1 MVKTLRRTKHGIIL
15 KTPDEIAKLRTAA
28 ATTMEILL
36 KIAEQVAPG
45 MTGLDVDKLARS
57 YCKEYG
63 VKPAFLG
70 YGGFPGA
77 ICVSVN
83 EEVVH
88 GLPTKKKVFKEGD
101 IVSLDFGAIVDGW
114 IGDVAVTVPVGKV
127 SERAQKLI
135 DVTRESLYKG
145 IGAAKAGGKLID
157 ISRAIQR
164 YVESHGFNV
173 TRGYAGHG
181 IGRSLHEEPQITNY
195 VYKGYPDITLE
206 PGMTFAIEPMVN
218 EGTGKVKVK
227 RDRWTVVTKDGKLSA
242 HFEHD
247 VAITE
252 EGTII
257 MSAI

>member
-1 MVKTLRRTKHGIIL
+1 MVKRFKSKIIL
-15 KTPDEIAKLRTAA
+15 KTPEEIAKLRDAA
-28 ATTMEILL
+28 ALTMEILL
-36 KIAEQVAPG
+36 KIGEEIKPG
-45 MTGLDVDKLARS
+45 ASALDIDKLAKS

-70 YGGFPGA
+70 YAGFPGA

-101 IVSLDFGAIVDGW
+101 IVSLDFGVIKDGFY
-114 IGDVAVTVPVGKV
+114 GDVAITFPVGKI
-127 SERAQKLI
+127 SENAERLLR
-135 DVTRESLYKG
+135 VTKQSLYKG
-145 IGAAKAGGKLID
+145 IEQALPGNKLID
-157 ISRAIQR
+157 ISKAVQR
-164 YVESHGFNV
+164 YVEGHGFSIV
-173 TRGYAGHG
+173 RDYAGHG
-181 IGRSLHEEPQITNY
+181 IGRALHEDPQITNY

-218 EGTGKVKVK
+218 EGTYKVKVK

-252 EGTII
+252 NGYII
-257 MSAI
+257 LSEI

>member
-1 MVKTLRRTKHGIIL
+1 MRRTKHGIIL
-15 KTPDEIAKLRTAA
+15 KTPDEIAKLRKAA

-36 KIAEQVAPG
+36 RVAEQVAPG
-45 MTGLDVDKLARS
+45 ISALEIDKMARS
-57 YCKEYG
+57 FCKDYG

-88 GLPTKKKVFKEGD
+88 GLPTKDKVFKEGD

-127 SERAQKLI
+127 SQEAQRLI
-135 DVTRESLYKG
+135 DVTRESLYRG
-145 IGAAKAGGKLID
+145 IEAAKVGGKLVD
-157 ISRAIQR
+157 ISRAIQK

-195 VYKGYPDITLE
+195 VYKGYPNITLE
-206 PGMTFAIEPMVN
+206 PGMTFAVEPMVN
-218 EGTGKVKVK
+218 QGTGQVKVK

-247 VAITE
+247 IALTE

>member
-1 MVKTLRRTKHGIIL
+1 MKRTKHGIIL
-15 KTPDEIAKLRTAA
+15 KTPEEISKLRKAA
-28 ATTMEILL
+28 ATTMEILQ
-36 KIAEQVAPG
+36 KVAEEVAPG
-45 MTGLDVDKLARS
+45 ITALDIDKLARS

-88 GLPTKKKVFKEGD
+88 GLPLKRKVFKEGD
-101 IVSLDFGAIVDGW
+101 IVSLDFGAVVDGW
-114 IGDVAVTVPVGKV
+114 IGDVAITVAVGEV
-127 SERAQKLI
+127 SQEAKKLI
-135 DVTRESLYKG
+135 EVTQKALYKG
-145 IGAAKAGGKLID
+145 IEAAKKGGKLID
-157 ISRAIQR
+157 ISRAIQKF
-164 YVESHGFNV
+164 VESHGFSV

-218 EGTGKVKVK
+218 AGTGRVKVK
-227 RDRWTVVTKDGKLSA
+227 RDGWTVVTKDGKLSA

-247 VAITE
+247 IAITE

>member
-1 MVKTLRRTKHGIIL
+1 MKRTKHGIIL
-15 KTPDEIAKLRTAA
+15 KSPEEISKLRTAA

-36 KIAEQVAPG
+36 KVAEEVAPG
-45 MTGLDVDKLARS
+45 ISALDIDKLARS
-57 YCKEYG
+57 YCREYK

-88 GLPTKKKVFKEGD
+88 GLPTKSKVFKEGD
-101 IVSLDFGAIVDGW
+101 IVSLDFGAVVDGW
-114 IGDVAVTVPVGKV
+114 IGDVAITVPVGQI
-127 SERAQKLI
+127 SAEAQRLI
-135 DVTRESLYKG
+135 EVTEKALYKG
-145 IGAAKAGGKLID
+145 IEAAKAGGKLID
-157 ISRAIQR
+157 ISRAIQKF
-164 YVESHGFNV
+164 VESHGFNV

-195 VYKGYPDITLE
+195 VFKGYPDITLE

-218 EGTGKVKVK
+218 QGTGKVKLK
-227 RDRWTVVTKDGKLSA
+227 RDGWTVVTKDGKLSA

-252 EGTII
+252 DGTII

>member
-1 MVKTLRRTKHGIIL
+1 MRRTKHGIIL
-15 KTPDEIAKLRTAA
+15 KTPDEIAKLRKAA

-36 KIAEQVAPG
+36 KVAEQVAPG
-45 MTGLDVDKLARS
+45 ISALEIDKMARS
-57 YCKEYG
+57 FCKDYG

-88 GLPTKKKVFKEGD
+88 GLPTKDKVFKEGD

-127 SERAQKLI
+127 SPEAQRLI
-135 DVTRESLYKG
+135 DVTRESLYRG
-145 IGAAKAGGKLID
+145 IEAAKVGGKLID
-157 ISRAIQR
+157 ISRAIQK

-195 VYKGYPDITLE
+195 VYKGYPNITLE
-206 PGMTFAIEPMVN
+206 PGMTFAVEPMVN
-218 EGTGKVKVK
+218 QGTGQVKVK

-247 VAITE
+247 IALTE

>member
-1 MVKTLRRTKHGIIL
+1 MRRTKHGIIL
-15 KTPDEIAKLRTAA
+15 KTPEEISKLRTAA

-36 KIAEQVAPG
+36 KVAEEIAPG
-45 MTGLDVDKLARS
+45 ISALDIDRITRS

-88 GLPTKKKVFKEGD
+88 GLPTRDKVFKEGD
-101 IVSLDFGAIVDGW
+101 IVSLDFGAVVDGW
-114 IGDVAVTVPVGKV
+114 IGDVAVTVPVGKI
-127 SERAQKLI
+127 SAEAQKLI
-135 DVTRESLYKG
+135 NVTREALYRG
-145 IGAAKAGGKLID
+145 IEAAKVGGKLID
-157 ISRAIQR
+157 ISRTIQKF
-164 YVESHGFNV
+164 VESHGFNV

-195 VYKGYPDITLE
+195 VFKGYPNITLE

-218 EGTGKVKVK
+218 QGTGQVKVK

-247 VAITE
+247 IALTE

>member
-1 MVKTLRRTKHGIIL
+1 LRRTKHGIIL
-15 KTPDEIAKLRTAA
+15 KTPEEISKLRTAA

-36 KIAEQVAPG
+36 KVAEEIAPG
-45 MTGLDVDKLARS
+45 ISALDIDRITRS

-88 GLPTKKKVFKEGD
+88 GLPTRDKVFKEGD
-101 IVSLDFGAIVDGW
+101 IVSLDFGAVVDGW
-114 IGDVAVTVPVGKV
+114 IGDVAVTVPVGKI
-127 SERAQKLI
+127 SAEAQKLI
-135 DVTRESLYKG
+135 NVTREALYRG
-145 IGAAKAGGKLID
+145 IEAAKVGGKLID
-157 ISRAIQR
+157 ISRTIQKF
-164 YVESHGFNV
+164 VESHGFNV

-195 VYKGYPDITLE
+195 VFKGYPNITLE

-218 EGTGKVKVK
+218 QGTGQVKVK

-247 VAITE
+247 IALTE

>member
-1 MVKTLRRTKHGIIL
+1 MRRTKHGIIL
-15 KTPDEIAKLRTAA
+15 KTQEEIDKLRTAA
-28 ATTMEILL
+28 ATTMEILM
-36 KIAEQVAPG
+36 KIAEEVAPG
-45 MTGLDVDKLARS
+45 ISALEIDRLARS
-57 YCKEYG
+57 YCKDYG

-88 GLPTKKKVFKEGD
+88 GLPTKNKVFKEGD
-101 IVSLDFGAIVDGW
+101 IVSLDFGAVVDGW
-114 IGDVAVTVPVGKV
+114 IGDVALTVPVGKV
-127 SERAQKLI
+127 SEEAQKLI
-135 DVTRESLYKG
+135 EVTRQALYKG
-145 IGAAKAGGKLID
+145 IEAAKAGGKLID
-157 ISRAIQR
+157 ISRTIQR
-164 YVESHGFNV
+164 FVESHGFNV

-195 VYKGYPDITLE
+195 VFKGYPDITLE

-218 EGTGKVKVK
+218 QGTGRVKVK
-227 RDRWTVVTKDGKLSA
+227 RDGWTVVTKDGKLSA

-247 VAITE
+247 IAITE
-252 EGTII
+252 DGTII

>member
-1 MVKTLRRTKHGIIL
+1 VRRNKHGIII
-15 KTPDEIAKLRTAA
+15 KTPEEIAKLRTAA

-36 KIAEQVAPG
+36 KVAEEVAPG
-45 MTGLDVDKLARS
+45 ISAHDIDKLARS

-70 YGGFPGA
+70 YGSFPGA

-88 GLPTKKKVFKEGD
+88 GLPVKAKVFKEGD
-101 IVSLDFGAIVDGW
+101 IVSLDFGAVVDGW
-114 IGDVAVTVPVGKV
+114 IGDVAVTVPVGEV
-127 SERAQKLI
+127 SETAKRLI
-135 DVTRESLYKG
+135 EVTKQALYKG
-145 IGAAKAGGKLID
+145 IEAAKVGGKLID

-164 YVESHGFNV
+164 FVESHGFSV

-195 VYKGYPDITLE
+195 VFRGYPDITLE
-206 PGMTFAIEPMVN
+206 PGMTFVVEPMVN
-218 EGTGKVKVK
+218 EGTGRVRVK
-227 RDRWTVVTKDGKLSA
+227 RDGWTVVTKDGKLSA

-247 VAITE
+247 IAITD

>member
-1 MVKTLRRTKHGIIL
+1 LRRSKHGIIL
-15 KTPDEIAKLRTAA
+15 KTSEEIAKLRKAA

-45 MTGLDVDKLARS
+45 ISALEIDKMARS
-57 YCKEYG
+57 FCKDYG

-88 GLPTKKKVFKEGD
+88 GLPTKDKVFREGD

-127 SERAQKLI
+127 SQEAQRLI
-135 DVTRESLYKG
+135 DVTRESLYRG
-145 IGAAKAGGKLID
+145 IEAAKVGGKLID
-157 ISRAIQR
+157 ISRAIQK

-195 VYKGYPDITLE
+195 VFKGYPNITLE
-206 PGMTFAIEPMVN
+206 PGMTFAVEPMVN
-218 EGTGKVKVK
+218 QGTGQVKVK
-227 RDRWTVVTKDGKLSA
+227 RDKWTVVTKDGKLSA

-247 VAITE
+247 IALTE

>member
-1 MVKTLRRTKHGIIL
+1 MKRTKHGIIL
-15 KTPDEIAKLRTAA
+15 KTPEEISKLRKAA
-28 ATTMEILL
+28 ATTMEILQ
-36 KIAEQVAPG
+36 KVAEEVAPG
-45 MTGLDVDKLARS
+45 ITALDIDKLARS

-88 GLPTKKKVFKEGD
+88 GLPLKRKVFKEGD

-114 IGDVAVTVPVGKV
+114 IGDVALTVAVGEV
-127 SERAQKLI
+127 SQEAKKLI
-135 DVTRESLYKG
+135 EVTQKALYKG
-145 IGAAKAGGKLID
+145 IEAAKKGGKLID
-157 ISRAIQR
+157 ISRAIQKF
-164 YVESHGFNV
+164 VESHGFSV

-218 EGTGKVKVK
+218 AGTGRVKVK
-227 RDRWTVVTKDGKLSA
+227 RDGWTVVTKDGKLSA

-247 VAITE
+247 IAITE

>member
-1 MVKTLRRTKHGIIL
+1 MAKVARKIRHGIVL
-15 KTPDEIAKLRTAA
+15 KTPEEVSCLRSAC

-36 KIAEQVAPG
+36 KVAEQVSPG
-45 MTGLDVDKLARS
+45 ITGLDIDKLVRS
-57 YCKEYG
+57 YCKMHN

-88 GLPTKKKVFKEGD
+88 GLPLKSKVLKEGD
-101 IVSLDFGAIVDGW
+101 IVSLDFGAIVNGW
-114 IGDVAVTVPVGKV
+114 VGDVAVTVPVGRV
-127 SERAQKLI
+127 SEEAQRLMR
-135 DVTRESLYKG
+135 VTENALYRG
-145 IGAAKAGGKLID
+145 ISAIKPGGKLID
-157 ISRAIQR
+157 ISRAIQL
-164 YVESHGFNV
+164 YVESNRFNV
-173 TRGYAGHG
+173 VRGYAGHG

-218 EGTGKVKVK
+218 QGTGKVVVK
-227 RDRWTVVTKDGKLSA
+227 SDGWTVVTKDGKLSA

>member
-1 MVKTLRRTKHGIIL
+1 VKRLKSGIIL
-15 KTPDEIAKLRTAA
+15 KSKEEIGKLRTAA

-36 KIAEQVAPG
+36 KVAEQVAPG
-45 MTGLDVDKLARS
+45 ITALDIDKLARS
-57 YCKEYG
+57 FCKEYG

-88 GLPTKKKVFKEGD
+88 GLPTKDKVLKEGD
-101 IVSLDFGAIVDGW
+101 IVSLDFGAVVDGW

-127 SERAQKLI
+127 SEEAKRLMEVTERA
-135 DVTRESLYKG
+135 LYKG
-145 IGAAKAGGKLID
+145 IEAAKVGGKLID
-157 ISRAIQR
+157 ISRAIQKF
-164 YVESHGFNV
+164 VESHGFNV

-195 VYKGYPDITLE
+195 VYKGYPNVTLK

-218 EGTGKVKVK
+218 QGTGHVRVKS
-227 RDRWTVVTKDGKLSA
+227 DGWTVVTKDGKLSA

-247 VAITE
+247 VALTE
-252 EGTII
+252 DGTII

>member
-1 MVKTLRRTKHGIIL
+1 VRRNKHGIVI
-15 KTPDEIAKLRTAA
+15 KTPEEIAKLRTAA

-36 KIAEQVAPG
+36 KVAEEVAPG
-45 MTGLDVDKLARS
+45 ISAYDIDRLARS

-88 GLPTKKKVFKEGD
+88 GLPVKSKVFKEGD
-101 IVSLDFGAIVDGW
+101 IVSLDFGAVVDGW
-114 IGDVAVTVPVGKV
+114 IGDVAVTVPVGEV
-127 SERAQKLI
+127 SETAKRLIEVTERA
-135 DVTRESLYKG
+135 LYKG
-145 IGAAKAGGKLID
+145 IEAAKAGGKLID

-164 YVESHGFNV
+164 FVESHGFNV

-195 VYKGYPDITLE
+195 VFKGYPNVTLE

-227 RDRWTVVTKDGKLSA
+227 RDGWTVVTKDGKLSA

-247 VAITE
+247 IAITD

>member
-1 MVKTLRRTKHGIIL
+1 MKRTKHGIIL
-15 KTPDEIAKLRTAA
+15 KTPEEISKLRTAA

-36 KIAEQVAPG
+36 KVAQEVASG
-45 MTGLDVDKLARS
+45 ISALDIDKIARS

-88 GLPTKKKVFKEGD
+88 GLPTKNKGFKGGD

-114 IGDVAVTVPVGKV
+114 IGDVALTVPVGKV
-127 SERAQKLI
+127 SPVAQRLI
-135 DVTRESLYKG
+135 DVTREALYKG
-145 IGAAKAGGKLID
+145 IEAAKVGGKLID
-157 ISRAIQR
+157 ISRAIQKF
-164 YVESHGFNV
+164 VESHGFSV

-218 EGTGKVKVK
+218 QGTGRVKVK
-227 RDRWTVVTKDGKLSA
+227 RDGWTVVTKDGKLSA

-247 VAITE
+247 IAITE
-252 EGTII
+252 DGTII

>member
-1 MVKTLRRTKHGIIL
+1 
-15 KTPDEIAKLRTAA
+15 
-28 ATTMEILL
+28 
-36 KIAEQVAPG
+36 

-88 GLPTKKKVFKEGD
+88 GFPLKSKVLKEGD
-101 IVSLDFGAIVDGW
+101 IVSLDFGAIVNGW
-114 IGDVAVTVPVGKV
+114 VGDVAVTVPVGKV
-127 SERAQKLI
+127 SEEAQRLMR
-135 DVTRESLYKG
+135 VTENALYRG
-145 IGAAKAGGKLID
+145 ISAIKPGGKLID
-157 ISRAIQR
+157 ISRAIQL
-164 YVESHGFNV
+164 YVESNRFNV
-173 TRGYAGHG
+173 VRGYAGHG

-218 EGTGKVKVK
+218 QGTGKVVVK
-227 RDRWTVVTKDGKLSA
+227 SDGWTVVTKDGKLSA

>member
-1 MVKTLRRTKHGIIL
+1 LRRSKHGIIL
-15 KTPDEIAKLRTAA
+15 KTSEEIAKLRKAA

-45 MTGLDVDKLARS
+45 ISALEIDKMARS
-57 YCKEYG
+57 YCKDYG
-63 VKPAFLG
+63 VRPAFLG

-88 GLPTKKKVFKEGD
+88 GLPTKDKVFKEGD

-127 SERAQKLI
+127 SQEAQRLI
-135 DVTRESLYKG
+135 DVTRESLYRG
-145 IGAAKAGGKLID
+145 IEAAKVGGKLID
-157 ISRAIQR
+157 ISRAIQK

-195 VYKGYPDITLE
+195 VFKGYPNITLE
-206 PGMTFAIEPMVN
+206 PGMTFAVEPMVN
-218 EGTGKVKVK
+218 QGTGQVKVK

-247 VAITE
+247 IALTE

>member
-1 MVKTLRRTKHGIIL
+1 MKKLKSGIVL
-15 KTPDEIAKLRTAA
+15 KNREEIGKLRKAA
-28 ATTMEILL
+28 ATAMEILL
-36 KIAEQVAPG
+36 KVAEQVAPG
-45 MTGLDVDKLARS
+45 ISALDIDKLVRS
-57 YCKEYG
+57 LCKEYG
-63 VKPAFLG
+63 AKPAFLG
-70 YGGFPGA
+70 YSGFPGA

-88 GLPTKKKVFKEGD
+88 GLPTKDKVFKEGD

-114 IGDVAVTVPVGKV
+114 VGDVAVTVPVGEV
-127 SERAQKLI
+127 SSEAKRLIEVTER
-135 DVTRESLYKG
+135 SLYKG
-145 IGAAKAGGKLID
+145 IEAARVGGRLID
-157 ISRAIQR
+157 ISRAIQKF
-164 YVESHGFNV
+164 VESHGFNV

-195 VYKGYPDITLE
+195 VYKGYPNVRLQ

-218 EGTGKVKVK
+218 QGTGHVKVK
-227 RDRWTVVTKDGKLSA
+227 ADGWTVVTKDGKLSA

-247 VAITE
+247 IALTE

>member
-1 MVKTLRRTKHGIIL
+1 MVKKKKKGIIL
-15 KTPDEIAKLRTAA
+15 KSKEEIAKLRTAA

-36 KIAEQVAPG
+36 KIAEQIAPG
-45 MTGLDVDKLARS
+45 ISGSDIDQIARS
-57 YCKEYG
+57 LCKEYK

-88 GLPTKKKVFKEGD
+88 GLPTKKKVLKEGD

-114 IGDVAVTVPVGKV
+114 VGDVALTVPVGKIN
-127 SERAQKLI
+127 ETAQKLI

-145 IGAAKAGGKLID
+145 IEAAKAGGKLID
-157 ISRAIQR
+157 ISRTIQDF
-164 YVESHGFNV
+164 VESHGFNV

-181 IGRSLHEEPQITNY
+181 IGRSLHEEPSITNY
-195 VYKGYPDITLE
+195 VYKNYPDITLM

-227 RDRWTVVTKDGKLSA
+227 RDKWTVVTKDGKLSA

-247 VAITE
+247 IAITE
-252 EGTII
+252 DGTII
-257 MSAI
+257 MSAV

>member
-1 MVKTLRRTKHGIIL
+1 LKRTKHGIIL
-15 KTPDEIAKLRTAA
+15 KTPEEISKLRKAA
-28 ATTMEILL
+28 ATTMEILQ
-36 KIAEQVAPG
+36 KVAEEVAPG
-45 MTGLDVDKLARS
+45 ITALDIDKLARS

-88 GLPTKKKVFKEGD
+88 GLPLKRKVFKEGD
-101 IVSLDFGAIVDGW
+101 IVSLDFGAVVDGW
-114 IGDVAVTVPVGKV
+114 IGDVAITVAVGEV
-127 SERAQKLI
+127 SQEAKKLI
-135 DVTRESLYKG
+135 EVTQKALYKG
-145 IGAAKAGGKLID
+145 IEAARKGGKLID
-157 ISRAIQR
+157 ISRAIQKF
-164 YVESHGFNV
+164 VESHGFSV

-218 EGTGKVKVK
+218 AGTGRVKVK
-227 RDRWTVVTKDGKLSA
+227 RDGWTVVTKDGKLSA

-247 VAITE
+247 IAITE

>member
-1 MVKTLRRTKHGIIL
+1 MRRNKHGIVI
-15 KTPDEIAKLRTAA
+15 KTPEEIAKLRTAA

-36 KIAEQVAPG
+36 KVAEEVAPG
-45 MTGLDVDKLARS
+45 ISAYDIDRLARS

-88 GLPTKKKVFKEGD
+88 GLPVKSKVFKEGD
-101 IVSLDFGAIVDGW
+101 IVSLDFGAVVDGW
-114 IGDVAVTVPVGKV
+114 IGDVAVTVPVGEV
-127 SERAQKLI
+127 SETAKRLIEVTERA
-135 DVTRESLYKG
+135 LYKG
-145 IGAAKAGGKLID
+145 IEAAKAGGKLID

-164 YVESHGFNV
+164 FVESHGFNV

-195 VYKGYPDITLE
+195 VFKGYPNVTLE

-227 RDRWTVVTKDGKLSA
+227 RDGWTVVTKDGKLSA

-247 VAITE
+247 IAITD

>member
-1 MVKTLRRTKHGIIL
+1 LKKTKHGIIL
-15 KTPDEIAKLRTAA
+15 KTPEEISKLRKAA
-28 ATTMEILL
+28 ATTMEIL
-36 KIAEQVAPG
+36 KKVAEEVAPG
-45 MTGLDVDKLARS
+45 ISALDIDKLARS

-70 YGGFPGA
+70 YGGFPAA

-88 GLPTKKKVFKEGD
+88 GLPLKKKVFKEGD

-114 IGDVAVTVPVGKV
+114 IGDVALTVPVGEV
-127 SERAQKLI
+127 SEEARRLI
-135 DVTRESLYKG
+135 EVTEKALYKG
-145 IGAAKAGGKLID
+145 IEAAKKGGKLID
-157 ISRAIQR
+157 ISRTIQR
-164 YVESHGFNV
+164 FVESHGFNV
-173 TRGYAGHG
+173 ARGYAGHG

-195 VYKGYPDITLE
+195 VYKGYPNITLE

-218 EGTGKVKVK
+218 AGTGRVKVK
-227 RDRWTVVTKDGKLSA
+227 RDGWTVITKDGKLSA

-247 VAITE
+247 IAITE

>member
-1 MVKTLRRTKHGIIL
+1 MRRSKHGIIL
-15 KTPDEIAKLRTAA
+15 KTSEEIAKLRKAA

-45 MTGLDVDKLARS
+45 ISALEIDKMARS
-57 YCKEYG
+57 FCKDYG

-88 GLPTKKKVFKEGD
+88 GLPTKDKVFREGD

-127 SERAQKLI
+127 SQEAQRLI
-135 DVTRESLYKG
+135 DVTRESLYRG
-145 IGAAKAGGKLID
+145 IEAAKVGGKLID
-157 ISRAIQR
+157 ISRAIQK

-195 VYKGYPDITLE
+195 VFKGYPNITLE
-206 PGMTFAIEPMVN
+206 PGMTFAVEPMVN
-218 EGTGKVKVK
+218 QGTGQVKVK
-227 RDRWTVVTKDGKLSA
+227 RDKWTVVTKDGKLSA

-247 VAITE
+247 IALTE

>member
-1 MVKTLRRTKHGIIL
+1 MKRTKHGIIL
-15 KTPDEIAKLRTAA
+15 KTPEEISKLRKAA
-28 ATTMEILL
+28 ATTMEIL
-36 KIAEQVAPG
+36 KKVAEEVAPG
-45 MTGLDVDKLARS
+45 ISALDIDKLARS

-70 YGGFPGA
+70 YGGFPAA

-88 GLPTKKKVFKEGD
+88 GLPLKKKVFKEGD
-101 IVSLDFGAIVDGW
+101 IVSLDFGAIVDSW
-114 IGDVAVTVPVGKV
+114 IGDVALTVPVGEV
-127 SERAQKLI
+127 SEEARKLI
-135 DVTRESLYKG
+135 EVTEKALYKG
-145 IGAAKAGGKLID
+145 IEAAKKGGKLID
-157 ISRAIQR
+157 ISRTIQKF
-164 YVESHGFNV
+164 VESHGFNV
-173 TRGYAGHG
+173 ARGYAGHG

-195 VYKGYPDITLE
+195 VYKGYPNITLE

-218 EGTGKVKVK
+218 AGTGRVKVK
-227 RDRWTVVTKDGKLSA
+227 RDGWTVITKDGKLSA

-247 VAITE
+247 IAITE

>member
-1 MVKTLRRTKHGIIL
+1 MKRTKHGIIL
-15 KTPDEIAKLRTAA
+15 KTLEEISKLRKAA
-28 ATTMEILL
+28 ATTMEILQ
-36 KIAEQVAPG
+36 KVAEEVAPG
-45 MTGLDVDKLARS
+45 ITALDIDKLARS

-88 GLPTKKKVFKEGD
+88 GLPLKRKVFKEGD

-114 IGDVAVTVPVGKV
+114 IGDVALTVAVGEV
-127 SERAQKLI
+127 SQEAKKLI
-135 DVTRESLYKG
+135 EVTQKALYKG
-145 IGAAKAGGKLID
+145 IEAAKKGGKLID
-157 ISRAIQR
+157 ISRAIQKF
-164 YVESHGFNV
+164 VESHGFSV

-218 EGTGKVKVK
+218 AGTGRVKVK
-227 RDRWTVVTKDGKLSA
+227 RDGWTVVTKDGKLSA

-247 VAITE
+247 IAITE

>member
-1 MVKTLRRTKHGIIL
+1 LRRTKHGIIL
-15 KTPDEIAKLRTAA
+15 KTPDEIAKLRKAA

-36 KIAEQVAPG
+36 RVAEQVAPG
-45 MTGLDVDKLARS
+45 ISALEIDKMARS
-57 YCKEYG
+57 FCKDYG

-88 GLPTKKKVFKEGD
+88 GLPTKDKVFKEGD

-127 SERAQKLI
+127 SQEAQRLI
-135 DVTRESLYKG
+135 DVTRESLYRG
-145 IGAAKAGGKLID
+145 IEAAKVGGKLVD
-157 ISRAIQR
+157 ISRAIQK

-195 VYKGYPDITLE
+195 VYKGYPNITLE
-206 PGMTFAIEPMVN
+206 PGMTFAVEPMVN
-218 EGTGKVKVK
+218 QGTGQVKVK

-247 VAITE
+247 IALTE

>member
-195 VYKGYPDITLE
+195 VYKGYPDITLQ

>member
-1 MVKTLRRTKHGIIL
+1 MKKTKHGIIL
-15 KTPDEIAKLRTAA
+15 KTPEEISKLRKAA
-28 ATTMEILL
+28 ATTMEIL
-36 KIAEQVAPG
+36 KKVAEEVAPG
-45 MTGLDVDKLARS
+45 ISALDIDKLARS

-70 YGGFPGA
+70 YGGFPAA

-88 GLPTKKKVFKEGD
+88 GLPLKKKVFKEGD

-114 IGDVAVTVPVGKV
+114 IGDVALTVPVGEV
-127 SERAQKLI
+127 SEEARRLI
-135 DVTRESLYKG
+135 EVTEKALYKG
-145 IGAAKAGGKLID
+145 IEAAKKGGKLID
-157 ISRAIQR
+157 ISRTIQR
-164 YVESHGFNV
+164 FVESHGFNV
-173 TRGYAGHG
+173 ARGYAGHG

-195 VYKGYPDITLE
+195 VYKGYPNITLE

-218 EGTGKVKVK
+218 AGTGRVKVK
-227 RDRWTVVTKDGKLSA
+227 RDGWTVITKDGKLSA

-247 VAITE
+247 IAITE

>member
-1 MVKTLRRTKHGIIL
+1 MKKTKHGIIL
-15 KTPDEIAKLRTAA
+15 KTPEEIGKLRTAA

-36 KIAEQVAPG
+36 RVAEEVAPG
-45 MTGLDVDKLARS
+45 ISAFDIDQIARS
-57 YCKEYG
+57 LCKEYK

-101 IVSLDFGAIVDGW
+101 IVSLDFGAVVDGW
-114 IGDVAVTVPVGKV
+114 IGDVAVTVPVGKI
-127 SERAQKLI
+127 SPEAERLI
-135 DVTRESLYKG
+135 KVTKESLYKG
-145 IGAAKAGGKLID
+145 IEAAKPGGKLID
-157 ISRAIQR
+157 ISRAIQK
-164 YVESHGFNV
+164 YVEAHGFHV

-206 PGMTFAIEPMVN
+206 PGMTFAVEPMVN
-218 EGTGKVKVK
+218 QGTGKVKVK

-247 VAITE
+247 IAITE
-252 EGTII
+252 DGTII

>member
-1 MVKTLRRTKHGIIL
+1 MAKRTKGGIIL
-15 KTPDEIAKLRTAA
+15 KTPQEISELRTAA

-36 KIAEQVAPG
+36 KVAEQIAPG
-45 MTGLDVDKLARS
+45 ITGLDIDKIARNF
-57 YCKEYG
+57 CKEYG

-70 YGGFPGA
+70 YGGYPGA
-77 ICVSVN
+77 ICISVN

-88 GLPTKKKVFKEGD
+88 GLPTKNKVLKEGD
-101 IVSLDFGAIVDGW
+101 IVSLDFGTVVNGW
-114 IGDVAVTVPVGKV
+114 IGDVAVTVPVGTITDTA
-127 SERAQKLI
+127 EKLI
-135 DVTRESLYKG
+135 DVTRNSLYRG
-145 IGAAKAGGKLID
+145 IEAAKAGGKLID
-157 ISRAIQR
+157 ISKAIQK

-181 IGRSLHEEPQITNY
+181 LGHSLHEEPSITNY

-218 EGTGKVKVK
+218 EGTGRVNVK
-227 RDRWTVVTKDGKLSA
+227 RDGWTVVTKDGKLAA

-247 VAITE
+247 IAITKD
-252 EGTII
+252 GTII